1 MVESAN
7 PVELGTLLAIS
18 INTTDL
24 AGIQE
29 VVIEYENS
37 NHTMINIGGNIWNFD
52 SWMPNSIG
60 NCTYK
65 IYITDNSDN
74 LNYLD
79 SWILFIDTI
88 IPNFDN
94 LFESA
99 NPLELGDTQII
110 RINAYDFAGINQ
122 CLIEYEGANHSM
134 INIYGNTWQF
144 DSWSPNNWTIYQYR
158 IYVEDN
164 SGNWNLVLDNFTVQD
179 TTPPSPPIL
188 TNSPSGDVRGNL
200 VFDWSDGIDPSGIVY
215 YILIIDNETDPLS
228 TPGYINLF
236 NISNTGTESS
246 YYELS
251 ENLPVGKYYYFLAQV
266 DGAGHQSSYTMGT
279 FTVILNPDNPDFF
292 LIIMLI
298 IIGAVASIAVIGI
311 IVRKKTQ
318 KETNPP
324 RKKIPYKTII
334 QHLNKIS
341 PQMSDTIA
349 KDAQEIPIIKE
360 TSPESLIEEIDIEE
374 QVKSFKDLAEEFFSN
389 GAYLEAIEQ
398 FQNAKNLL
406 LKHGKDTD
414 VTLISDLIEGIERL
428 VEERESRLNL
438 LRKEKTE
445 GNTVKIFNLYQEVI
459 EISNKLRDF
468 DIITMYQSELTEYFK
483 NNLSKIPEIE
493 SYRNDLEKEAELFIS
508 TRDFNQA
515 AQLFEKC
522 EEISQILEKYTKE
535 ERTNVEKFRFKKN
548 VLNKRT
554 NQNHKGDI
562 E

>member
-1 MVESAN
+1 
-7 PVELGTLLAIS
+7 
-18 INTTDL
+18 
-24 AGIQE
+24 
-29 VVIEYENS
+29 
-37 NHTMINIGGNIWNFD
+37 
-52 SWMPNSIG
+52 
-60 NCTYK
+60 
-65 IYITDNSDN
+65 
-74 LNYLD
+74 
-79 SWILFIDTI
+79 
-88 IPNFDN
+88 
-94 LFESA
+94 
-99 NPLELGDTQII
+99 
-110 RINAYDFAGINQ
+110 
-122 CLIEYEGANHSM
+122 
-134 INIYGNTWQF
+134 
-144 DSWSPNNWTIYQYR
+144 
-158 IYVEDN
+158 
-164 SGNWNLVLDNFTVQD
+164 
-179 TTPPSPPIL
+179 
-188 TNSPSGDVRGNL
+188 
-200 VFDWSDGIDPSGIVY
+200 
-215 YILIIDNETDPLS
+215 
-228 TPGYINLF
+228 
-236 NISNTGTESS
+236 
-246 YYELS
+246 
-251 ENLPVGKYYYFLAQV
+251 
-266 DGAGHQSSYTMGT
+266 
-279 FTVILNPDNPDFF
+279 
-292 LIIMLI
+292 
-298 IIGAVASIAVIGI
+298 
-311 IVRKKTQ
+311 
-318 KETNPP
+318 
-324 RKKIPYKTII
+324 
-334 QHLNKIS
+334 
-341 PQMSDTIA
+341 MSDMIA

-374 QVKSFKDLAEEFFSN
+374 QVKSFKDLGEEFFSN